1 MPINYVDIKNQ
12 LGAARICWGMLSLPL
27 SCSSTSHCAHIFP
40 WDAAFPG
47 FHVRIFCASICG
59 FWDNFFFMLP
69 FWVWETETQT
79 TAVPVYTK
87 WICFNLIVCL
97 IYWSFS
103 CNTCKAQ
110 PHIISW
116 QARKNPVGKRVSF
129 FSPSLFSS
137 FFGAA
142 KLLFSKDA
150 KNFSAPTMS
159 LVCLALR
166 CEDFHTVYN
175 LVLFNN
181 SFTGLFSCASWR
193 LWTARKNS
201 QQVSVCLLFATHICA
216 WKWEGK
222 LGWVIESL

>member
-1 MPINYVDIKNQ
+1 M
-12 LGAARICWGMLSLPL
+12 LGDVVPPPVLFFHLALCSHLSVGCSISRV
-27 SCSSTSHCAHIFP
+27 SCENILC
-40 WDAAFPG
+40 
-47 FHVRIFCASICG
+47 FHLRFLRQ
-59 FWDNFFFMLP
+59 FFFFMLP

-181 SFTGLFSCASWR
+181 SFTGLFSCATWR

-201 QQVSVCLLFATHICA
+201 QQVSVCLLFAMHICA